1 MLYIVVYHGII
12 RVKVIY
18 NGIKGGFMYLK
29 KSMSNGKPYL
39 SFVQGYR
46 QNGKVK
52 QKTVEKLGYLEDLE
66 KKYSDP
72 VAHFK
77 QVAKERSM
85 SEIPQKTL
93 ELNLLAKLP
102 EQATL
107 RKNLGYAAPKAVYSM
122 LGFREY
128 FPKKQRHLNVD
139 YNLNSIFS
147 LLTFNRF
154 LFPSS
159 KKNSFETKD
168 SLFESFDFSLFDIYR
183 SLDYFAKY
191 SNEIQQHLHGK
202 VRELIGR
209 DNQLGYYDVTNY
221 YFEIPYED
229 EDEYDKDGNMIK
241 KGQKKR
247 GPSKE
252 HRKDPIVQ
260 MGLLMDSNGIPMAF
274 NTFSGG
280 ESEKLSL
287 LPTIRR
293 VKKDFAL
300 ERVIVVADRGLNT
313 SDNTAFLSGKNHDDM
328 TGNDGYVYG
337 QSVLGADK
345 QFKEWVLKQEDYLIE
360 KKEGEN
366 NDGNPIFFKH
376 KSRIYA
382 KKIQLKGTDGKRV
395 QKMEIYQKQM
405 VYYSEKYAKKQ
416 KKDRD
421 KAIAKAK
428 ELISN
433 PGKYTRA
440 TSVGAAGYINNIKFS
455 KETGEIPDGLLLSLN
470 EARIQ
475 EEEKYDG
482 YYSIVTSE
490 KHLSDTEIRDIYKGL
505 WEIEES
511 FKIIKSEF
519 KARPVYVKKDEHVEA
534 HFLICFAALVIMR
547 VLEHMLEKKHTV
559 KQIRNSLISYSCSY
573 LEQNYYLFDYRDD
586 VIKSIESVFGFDL
599 SKKIMSQA
607 EIKKIL
613 QYKK

>member
-1 MLYIVVYHGII
+1 MESG
-12 RVKVIY
+12 VKP
-18 NGIKGGFMYLK
+18 MYLK

-46 QNGKVK
+46 QDGKIK
-52 QKTVEKLGYLEDLE
+52 QKTIEKLGYLEDLE
-66 KKYSDP
+66 KVYPDP
-72 VAHFK
+72 IAHFK
-77 QVAKERSM
+77 QVAKERSQSDM
-85 SEIPQKTL
+85 SQKTL

-102 EQATL
+102 DQAAL
-107 RKNLGYAAPKAVYSM
+107 RKNLGYAVPKSVYS
-122 LGFREY
+122 LLSLRDY
-128 FPKKQRHLNVD
+128 FQNKQRHLKVD

-159 KKNSFETKD
+159 KKSAFDSRHSF
-168 SLFESFDFSLFDIYR
+168 FESFDFSLADIYR
-183 SLDYFAKY
+183 SLDYFAAY
-191 SNEIQQHLHGK
+191 SNEIQRHLHGQ
-202 VRELIGR
+202 VAELVGR

-229 EDEYDKDGNMIK
+229 EDEYDKDGNVIK

-252 HRKDPIVQ
+252 HRKDPIIQ
-260 MGLLMDSNGIPMAF
+260 MGLLMDSKGIPMAF
-274 NTFSGG
+274 NTFSGS
-280 ESEKLSL
+280 ESEKLTL

-300 ERVIVVADRGLNT
+300 ERIIVVADRGLNT

-345 QFKEWVLKQEDYLIE
+345 SFKEWVLNQKDYIIDKE
-360 KKEGEN
+360 KDK
-366 NDGNPIFFKH
+366 DGNPILFKH
-376 KSRIYA
+376 KSRVYA
-382 KKIQLKGTDGKRV
+382 KKIQLKGADGKRTRV
-395 QKMEIYQKQM
+395 MEIYQKQM

-421 KAIAKAK
+421 TVIAKAK
-428 ELISN
+428 ELIAN
-433 PGKYTRA
+433 PSKYTRA
-440 TSVGAAGYINNIKFS
+440 TSVGASGYVNNIKFS
-455 KETGEIPDGLLLSLN
+455 KETGEIPDGLVLSLN
-470 EARIQ
+470 QTKIK

-490 KHLSDTEIRDIYKGL
+490 KHLSDAEIRDIYKGL

-519 KARPVYVKKDEHVEA
+519 KARPVYVRTDEHVEA
-534 HFLICFAALVIMR
+534 HFLVCFVALVIMR
-547 VLEHMLEKKHTV
+547 VLEHMLAKKHPV
-559 KQIRNSLISYSCSY
+559 KQIRNSLINYSCSY

-599 SKKIMSQA
+599 SKKIMSLA

-613 QYKK
+613 QYKNKDKYTTTL

>member
-1 MLYIVVYHGII
+1 
-12 RVKVIY
+12 
-18 NGIKGGFMYLK
+18 MYLK
-29 KSMSNGKPYL
+29 KSISNGKPYL

-46 QNGKVK
+46 QDGKAK
-52 QKTVEKLGYLEDLE
+52 QKTIEKLGYLEDLE
-66 KKYSDP
+66 KEYSDP
-72 VAHFK
+72 IAHFK
-77 QVAKERSM
+77 QVAKERSS
-85 SEIPQKTL
+85 SEATHQKTL

-102 EQATL
+102 DKAAF
-107 RKNLGYAAPKAVYSM
+107 RKNLGYAVPKAVYSL
-122 LGFREY
+122 LGLRE
-128 FPKKQRHLNVD
+128 FFQNKQRHLKVD
-139 YNLNSIFS
+139 YNLNSIFT
-147 LLTFNRF
+147 LLIYNRF

-159 KKNSFETKD
+159 KKSAFDTRDSF
-168 SLFESFDFSLFDIYR
+168 FESFNFSLADIYR
-183 SLDYFAKY
+183 ALDYFAGY
-191 SNEIQQHLHGK
+191 SNEIQQHLHGRI
-202 VRELIGR
+202 RELVGR
-209 DNQLGYYDVTNY
+209 DSQLGYYDVTNY

-229 EDEYDKDGNMIK
+229 EDVYDEDGNMIK

-252 HRKDPIVQ
+252 HRKDPIIQ
-260 MGLLMDSNGIPMAF
+260 MGLLMDSNGIPMSF
-274 NTFSGG
+274 NIFSGG

-293 VKKDFAL
+293 VKRDFAL

-313 SDNTAFLSGKNHDDM
+313 SDNTALLSGKNHDDM
-328 TGNDGYVYG
+328 ADNDGYVYG

-345 QFKEWVLKQEDYLIE
+345 QFKEWVLNQEDYLLS
-360 KKEGEN
+360 KEVGK
-366 NDGNPIFFKH
+366 DGNTVIFKH

-382 KKIQLKGTDGKRV
+382 KKIQLKGKDGKRA
-395 QKMEIYQKQM
+395 QRMEIYQKQM

-440 TSVGAAGYINNIKFS
+440 TSFGAAGYVNNIKFL
-455 KETGEIPDGLLLSLN
+455 KETGEIPDGLVLSLN
-470 EARIQ
+470 EARIR

-519 KARPVYVKKDEHVEA
+519 KARPVHVKKDKHVEA
-534 HFLICFAALVIMR
+534 HFLICFVTLVIMR
-547 VLEHMLEKKHTV
+547 VLEQILEKKHTV
-559 KQIRNSLISYSCSY
+559 KQIRYSLTNYSCSY

-586 VIKSIESVFGFDL
+586 VIKSIESAFDFDL

>member
-1 MLYIVVYHGII
+1 
-12 RVKVIY
+12 
-18 NGIKGGFMYLK
+18 
-29 KSMSNGKPYL
+29 MSNGKSYL

-66 KKYSDP
+66 KEYSDP
-72 VAHFK
+72 IAHFK
-77 QVAKERSM
+77 QVAKERSKC
-85 SEIPQKTL
+85 EVPQKTL

-102 EQATL
+102 DQAAL
-107 RKNLGYAAPKAVYSM
+107 RKNLGYTVPKSVYFL
-122 LGFREY
+122 LGLREY
-128 FPKKQRHLNVD
+128 FQNKQRHLNVD

-147 LLTFNRF
+147 MLIFNRF

-159 KKNSFETKD
+159 KKNAFETKD
-168 SLFESFDFSLFDIYR
+168 SFFESFDFSLADIYR
-183 SLDYFAKY
+183 ALDYFAVY
-191 SNEIQQHLHGK
+191 SNEIQRHLHDRVCK
-202 VRELIGR
+202 ILGR

-229 EDEYDKDGNMIK
+229 EDEYAEDGNMIK

-252 HRKDPIVQ
+252 HRKDPIIQ

-328 TGNDGYVYG
+328 AGNDGYVYG

-345 QFKEWVLKQEDYLIE
+345 QFKEWVLNQEDYLID
-360 KKEGEN
+360 KEDK
-366 NDGNPIFFKH
+366 DGNTVFFKH

-382 KKIQLKGTDGKRV
+382 KKIQLKGTDGKRAR
-395 QKMEIYQKQM
+395 KMEIYQKQM

-428 ELISN
+428 ELITN

-440 TSVGAAGYINNIKFS
+440 TSIGAAGYVNNIKFS
-455 KETGEIPDGLLLSLN
+455 KETGEIPDGLVLCLN

-534 HFLICFAALVIMR
+534 HFLVCFVALVIMR
-547 VLEHMLEKKHTV
+547 VLEQMVKKKHTV